1 MRVVGIKQLRDR
13 LSEYVRLAEAG
24 EVVLVTDRD
33 RPVARLTP
41 ATEADRKLAEH
52 PFAEL
57 IRQGLVAPART
68 PPGTVR
74 PPRFPCMSLEQILQD
89 LDEDRADRW

>member
-1 MRVVGIKQLRDR
+1 MRAVGIRQLRDR

-41 ATEADRKLAEH
+41 ATDEDRKLVEH
-52 PFAEL
+52 PLADM
-57 IRQGLVAPART
+57 IRQGLVAPARRA
-68 PPGTVR
+68 PGTVL
-74 PPRFPCMSLEQILQD
+74 PPRFLCMSLEQMLQG